1 MNSTAKNSETTKE
14 LLMWPTLGA
23 LQLSLGN
30 TLPPRELIASWTV
43 VVNSGNSGAY
53 REKEEIIWA
62 SQYHH
67 NKYGKQDQN
76 PKVKLF
82 RVLKIIHNTNHYQ
95 SSELS

>member
-1 MNSTAKNSETTKE
+1 MNSKAKTPKTPRNV
-14 LLMWPTLGA
+14 LMWPTLGA

-53 REKEEIIWA
+53 REKEGIIWA

-67 NKYGKQDQN
+67 SKCRKQGQN
-76 PKVKLF
+76 SRLNY
-82 RVLKIIHNTNHYQ
+82 LG
-95 SSELS
+95 S

>member
-1 MNSTAKNSETTKE
+1 MKSKAKTTQTMRD
-14 LLMWPTLGA
+14 LLLWPTLGA

-62 SQYHH
+62 CQYHH
-67 NKYGKQDQN
+67 SKYRKQDQISRLN
-76 PKVKLF
+76 YLG
-82 RVLKIIHNTNHYQ
+82 T
-95 SSELS
+95 